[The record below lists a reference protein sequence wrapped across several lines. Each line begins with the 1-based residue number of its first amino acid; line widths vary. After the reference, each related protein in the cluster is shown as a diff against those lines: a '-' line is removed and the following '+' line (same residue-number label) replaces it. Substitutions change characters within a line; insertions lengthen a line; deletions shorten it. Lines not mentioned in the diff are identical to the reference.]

1 MGAPE
6 DSRTGR
12 AMFLLSRARDIRMV
26 KDMLDFI
33 YARRLPKSLIPL
45 VDLAGDPDA
54 RGVSMKLVGAIEFG
68 IAAPIP
74 QLLSGLRLNHQRVL
88 SEPTRT
94 VPWQIQLRQGIKES
108 RALARIVTMEGND
121 FVILPGRPKNF
132 VSKLSRMI
140 RKYREESR
148 REANAFQER
157 MCREAKAR
165 EERQKRER
173 Q

>member
-1 MGAPE
+1 
-6 DSRTGR
+6 
-12 AMFLLSRARDIRMV
+12 MV
-26 KDMLDFI
+26 QDTLDFNVG
-33 YARRLPKSLIPL
+33 RRLPKSLMPL
-45 VDLAGDPDA
+45 VERAGDRNA
-54 RGVSMKLVGAIEFG
+54 RVVSMTLVSAIEFG

-74 QLLSGLRLNHQRVL
+74 QLLSGLRLNHQTVL

-94 VPWQIQLRQGIKES
+94 VPWQILLRQGIEES
-108 RALARIVTMEGND
+108 RALARIVIMEGNG
-121 FVILPGRPKNF
+121 FVILPGRSKKF

-140 RKYREESR
+140 RKYKEEWR

-157 MCREAKAR
+157 MSREAKAR